1 MIKTSRQ
8 LKDKIKNMSGGDSD
22 KAQTLIRNYM
32 MERFL
37 ERISVSPFRDNFVIK
52 GGMLVAALV
61 GLDFRAT
68 MDIDASVRS
77 LPLTITQ
84 AKSVIENIASMPFE
98 DGVDFNLKNA
108 VNIMEENEYP
118 GIRFM
123 IEAKLENLKQTI
135 KLDISTGD
143 VITPRAVMYSYKL
156 MFENRS
162 IPLYTYNIETLLAEK
177 LETVVSRGEANTR
190 MRDFYDIHMI
200 MEQER
205 KNICVD
211 DLQKAFEAT
220 CRHRETENTGD
231 LNDIIYALQQSAA
244 MKRQWENYKNS
255 SFYVGDLLWEDVTES
270 TSELLNLVLNEQQ
283 MREEITGEM
292 EMTML

>member
-37 ERISVSPFRDNFVIK
+37 ERISASPFRDNFILK
-52 GGMLVAALV
+52 GGMLIASLV
-61 GLDFRAT
+61 GLDSRAT
-68 MDIDASVRS
+68 MDIDASVRAM
-77 LPLTITQ
+77 PLTLEQ
-84 AKSVIENIASMPFE
+84 AKSVIEKIAAMPFE
-98 DGVDFNLKNA
+98 DGVNFTLKNA

-118 GIRFM
+118 GLRFT
-123 IEAKLENLKQTI
+123 IEAKLEKLKQTI

-143 VITPRAVMYSYKL
+143 VITPRAVMYSYRL
-156 MFENRS
+156 MFEDRS

-177 LETVVSRGEANTR
+177 LETIVSRGEANTR

-200 MEQER
+200 MDRER
-205 KNICVD
+205 KNIKLN
-211 DLQKAFEAT
+211 DLQEAFEAT
-220 CRHRETENTGD
+220 CRQRETKISAD
-231 LNDIIYALQQSAA
+231 LNDIMYALEQSVA
-244 MKRQWENYKNS
+244 MKRQWENYRSN
-255 SFYVGDLLWEDVTES
+255 SFYVGDLTWEDVTES
-270 TSELLNLVLNEQQ
+270 AFELLSLVLNEQE
-283 MREEITGEM
+283 MREVITEEM

>member
-37 ERISVSPFRDNFVIK
+37 ERISASSFRDNFILK
-52 GGMLVAALV
+52 GGMLIASLV
-61 GLDFRAT
+61 GLDSRAT
-68 MDIDASVRS
+68 MDIDASVRAM
-77 LPLTITQ
+77 PLTLEQ
-84 AKSVIENIASMPFE
+84 AKSVIEKIAAMPFE
-98 DGVDFNLKNA
+98 DGVNFTLKNA

-118 GIRFM
+118 GLRFT
-123 IEAKLENLKQTI
+123 IEAKLEKLKQTI

-156 MFENRS
+156 MFEDRS

-200 MEQER
+200 MDRER
-205 KNICVD
+205 KNIKLN
-211 DLQKAFEAT
+211 DLQNAFEAT
-220 CRHRETENTGD
+220 CRQRETNISAD
-231 LNDIIYALQQSAA
+231 INDIMYALEQSAA
-244 MKRQWENYKNS
+244 MKRQWENYRSN
-255 SFYVGDLLWEDVTES
+255 SFYVGDLSWEDVTES
-270 TSELLNLVLNEQQ
+270 AFELLSLVLNEQE
-283 MREEITGEM
+283 MREVITEEM

>member
-37 ERISVSPFRDNFVIK
+37 ERISASPFRNNFILK
-52 GGMLVAALV
+52 GGMLIASLV
-61 GLDFRAT
+61 GLDSRAT
-68 MDIDASVRS
+68 MDIDASVQAM
-77 LPLTITQ
+77 PLTLEQ
-84 AKSVIENIASMPFE
+84 AKSVIEKISAMPFG
-98 DGVDFNLKNA
+98 DGVNFTLKNA
-108 VNIMEENEYP
+108 VNIMEGNEYP
-118 GIRFM
+118 GLRFT
-123 IEAKLENLKQTI
+123 IEAKLEKLKQTI

-143 VITPRAVMYSYKL
+143 VITPRAVMYSYRL
-156 MFENRS
+156 MFEDRS

-200 MEQER
+200 MDRER
-205 KNICVD
+205 KNIKLN
-211 DLQKAFEAT
+211 DLQNAFEAT
-220 CRHRETENTGD
+220 CRQRETNISAD
-231 LNDIIYALQQSAA
+231 LNDIMYALKQSAA
-244 MKRQWENYKNS
+244 MKRQWENYRSN
-255 SFYVGDLLWEDVTES
+255 SFYVGDLSWEDVTES
-270 TSELLNLVLNEQQ
+270 AFGLLNLVLNEQEMQ
-283 MREEITGEM
+283 EEITEEM